1 MRLYPTTHNKK
12 TAPFPKLGDVISG
25 RMWRLGLFAWMT
37 MIAAIAI
44 LGGCDCQDVPSVS
57 LEAEITSIPKALV
70 FESVAIGDQL
80 TREIVVK
87 NTGRGSLIIKELSLI
102 NQSGGNPF
110 SLLTQKNYPL
120 EIEPGQSERFQ
131 IRYEPK
137 LAGIAKGVLRTISNA
152 QNANPAGEY
161 DIEIRSVELSADISA
176 EPNPMDFGSVKPG
189 EKKTL
194 ALQVTNKGSA
204 PLQLFAADFEK
215 NAENEFAIETNLAYP
230 VDVAPGK
237 SLEIQIS
244 YSPKK
249 PTAADETLIL
259 RNNTTNNSRYPV
271 RLVGLVAAPDIE
283 VKPLKLVFDKTA
295 MGTKGVQS
303 FEIFNRG
310 TTNLEI
316 QGITLG
322 ANSSSDFDLPSLPTF
337 PLSIEPQKSH
347 KIDVEYN
354 SKDTKDDTGTVKIVS
369 NDPDSPEVKVELEG
383 KAQGC
388 NLIAAPTQLHF
399 TRSDRKQVS
408 ILNQGN
414 RPCIYKGAAFSAATS
429 KEFSFFLPP
438 PAAQALAPGQK
449 LDFMVQ
455 FVPKDAQAD
464 QGALVIESDDPDQP
478 RLEVALTSALN
489 SANACEIT
497 AQPTILQFGFL
508 GTGKSRQLPVELSNS
523 GYGDCFVTVAEINP
537 NPSNVFSLPTKL
549 PAQGQVIPSGSKYS
563 MTVAFTPGSAGTF
576 QGTLKLT
583 TNDGRGQPVE
593 IKLVGSGGTL
603 CLEALPDPLDFGAV
617 RVNCSTGNQPLE
629 IFNLCTSAVSVTKL
643 NFGAST
649 NQKHAEFAIKV
660 APNLPFSIPY
670 GQSMTIQMSYVARDL
685 GPDLGTLEVSN
696 TMANQ
701 SPIVATL
708 RGEGVS
714 TDDQKDVFR
723 QLKQPQIDILFD
735 IDDSGSMGDDQSNVA
750 NNLSSFIQ
758 WASTLQVDYQIGVTT
773 TDAGKQGCLRGN
785 PKIVTPQT
793 PNLIATLQAN
803 VRVGT
808 SGSGYEQ
815 GLQTSYLALTPP
827 SITGCNNG
835 FYRPDASLSIIYISD
850 EPDYS
855 QQSVNFF
862 INFLRSL
869 KGIRNP
875 DKIRVSAIGSQAA
888 STCQT
893 SNSCRYYA
901 VAMALRGI
909 YDSIRNTNWGSTLSN
924 LGAVTFGYRTQF
936 FLSRPADEKT
946 IQVKVNGQVVT
957 KDAANGWS
965 YDSTNNTVN
974 FGKNA
979 VPPAGALIEVSYKAL
994 CLPP

>member
-1 MRLYPTTHNKK
+1 MRVHRETSTNPVALPQS
-12 TAPFPKLGDVISG
+12 PDSG
-25 RMWRLGLFAWMT
+25 HIRAWRFGLFSLVVVMGLV
-37 MIAAIAI
+37 AI
-44 LGGCDCQDVPSVS
+44 LGGCDCQEVPSVS
-57 LEAEITSIPKALV
+57 LESEITSIPKALV
-70 FESVAIGDQL
+70 FESVSIGEQL
-80 TREIVVK
+80 TRELVIK
-87 NTGRGSLIIKELSLI
+87 NVGRGSLIIKELTLL

-110 SLLTQKNYPL
+110 TLLTQKTYPL
-120 EIEPGQSERFQ
+120 EIEPNGSERYQ
-131 IRYEPK
+131 VRYEPK
-137 LAGIAKGVLRTISNA
+137 LAGVAKGMIRTVSNA
-152 QNANPAGEY
+152 QNANAAGEY
-161 DIEIRSVELSADISA
+161 DIEIRSTELSADISA

-204 PLQLFAADFEK
+204 PLQLFGADFEK
-215 NAENEFAIETNLAYP
+215 NTEGEFVIETTLAFP
-230 VDVAPGK
+230 VDVASGK
-237 SLEIQIS
+237 SLDIQIS
-244 YSPKK
+244 YAPKK
-249 PTAADETLIL
+249 PTAADETLVL
-259 RNNTTNNSRYPV
+259 RNNTTNNSRYPI
-271 RLVGLVAAPDIE
+271 RLVGQMAAPDIE

-303 FEIFNRG
+303 FEIFNKG
-310 TTNLEI
+310 TTDLVVSA
-316 QGITLG
+316 ITLG
-322 ANSSSDFDLPSLPTF
+322 ANTSSDFDLPGLPTF
-337 PLSIEPQKSH
+337 PLTVEVGKSH

-354 SKDTKDDTGTVKIVS
+354 SRDTKDDTGTVKIAS

-388 NLIAAPTQLHF
+388 DLQAAPAQLHF
-399 TRSDRKQVS
+399 TRADRKQLS
-408 ILNQGN
+408 IINQGN
-414 RPCIYKGAAFSAATS
+414 RPCIYKGATFSSATS

-438 PAAQALAPGQK
+438 PAAQALSPGQK

-455 FVPKDAQAD
+455 FIPKDAQAD

-478 RLEVALTSALN
+478 RLEIPLTSTLN
-489 SANACEIT
+489 SANACELT

-508 GTGKSRQLPVELSNS
+508 GTGKSRQMPVDLTNS
-523 GYGDCFVTVAEINP
+523 GYGDCFITVAEINP

-563 MTVAFTPGSAGTF
+563 MTVAFTPGGSGTF

-583 TNDGRGQPVE
+583 TNDGRGQSIE

-617 RVNCSTGNQPLE
+617 KVNCSTGNQPLE
-629 IFNLCTSAVSVTKL
+629 IFNLCTTAVSVTKL
-643 NFGAST
+643 AFGAST
-649 NQKHAEFAIKV
+649 NQPHAEFSIKV
-660 APNLPFSIPY
+660 APNLPYSIAY

-685 GPDLGTLEVSN
+685 GTDLGTLEITNS
-696 TMANQ
+696 MANQ

-758 WASTLQVDYQIGVTT
+758 WASTLQVDYQIGVIT
-773 TDAGKQGCLRGN
+773 TDAGKQGCLRGST
-785 PKIVTPQT
+785 KIVTPQT
-793 PNLIATLQAN
+793 PNLVATLQAN

-815 GLQTSYLALTPP
+815 GLLTSYQALTVP
-827 SITGCNNG
+827 SLTGCNNG
-835 FYRPDASLSIIYISD
+835 FYRPDASLSVIYISD

-855 QQSVNFF
+855 PQAVNFF
-862 INFLRSL
+862 INFFRSL

-875 DKIRVSAIGSQAA
+875 DKIRVSAIGSEAA

-893 SNSCRYYA
+893 SGSCRYYS
-901 VAMALRGI
+901 VAKALSGI
-909 YDSIRNTNWGSTLSN
+909 YDSIRSTNWGSTLSN

-946 IQVKVNGQVVT
+946 IQVKVNGQVVN
-957 KDAANGWS
+957 KDPANGWT

-979 VPPAGALIEVSYKAL
+979 IPTAGALIEVSYKAL